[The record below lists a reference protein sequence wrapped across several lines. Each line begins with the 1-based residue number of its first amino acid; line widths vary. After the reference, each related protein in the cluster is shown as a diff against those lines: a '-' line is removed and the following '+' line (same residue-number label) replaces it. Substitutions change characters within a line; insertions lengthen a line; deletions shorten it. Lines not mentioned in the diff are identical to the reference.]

1 MFDREAFFKNLND
14 PSVYTFEFVS
24 SGYHFTMMKRKY
36 SDSLTF
42 LYYSYY
48 YGKRTPYT
56 REDYFDHMKFAG
68 IWNGEKIYFSDYS
81 IKNLLNEDDVVL
93 NYTYTVN
100 MADVINKRISEI
112 VGFHSVEITEK
123 TIVSTRP
130 YDIESYINNR
140 LTAES
145 TERFIMD
152 EYEKFYSPKIDIDE
166 ISQLDRINSI
176 EDFNGTVEAVAQ
188 RYVEQNAYGINF
200 WVETEKICRKKI
212 LELAS
217 NPPRDLVL
225 RKRIYNAVK
234 DMDCQTFTLV
244 LERNG
249 NIVESKIDK
258 NYLTILRTW
267 TCIYTHNLEAKPR
280 AKIVK
285 LGEEM
290 GMKWP
295 NSPSDVY
302 PEEIKEIKFRGK
314 VIYRRDDD

>member
-14 PSVYTFEFVS
+14 HSVYVFEFKS
-24 SGYHFTMMKRKY
+24 SGDHFTIMKRKY

-42 LYYSYY
+42 LYYSSY

-56 REDYFDHMKFAG
+56 REDYFDSMKFAG

-81 IKNLLNEDDVVL
+81 IKRLLNEDDVVS
-93 NYTYTVN
+93 NYTVN

-112 VGFHSVEITEK
+112 VGIHSVEITEK
-123 TIVSTRP
+123 AIVPFRP

-152 EYEKFYSPKIDIDE
+152 EYEKFYSPKIDIGE

-176 EDFNGTVEAVAQ
+176 EDFNGTVEDVAQ
-188 RYVEQNAYGINF
+188 RYVEQKAYHINY
-200 WVETEKICRKKI
+200 WVEAEKICRKKI

-225 RKRIYNAVK
+225 RKRIYNAAK

-249 NIVESKIDK
+249 SIVESKIDK
-258 NYLTILRTW
+258 NYLTILRTQ
-267 TCIYTHNLEAKPR
+267 TCIYAHNLEAKPR
-280 AKIVK
+280 AKFVK

-295 NSPSDVY
+295 KCSSDVH

-314 VIYRRDDD
+314 VVYRRDDD

>member
-1 MFDREAFFKNLND
+1 MLDREAFFKNLND
-14 PSVYTFEFVS
+14 PSVYTFEFTS
-24 SGYHFTMMKRKY
+24 SGDHFTMMKRKY

-42 LYYSYY
+42 LYYSSY

-68 IWNGEKIYFSDYS
+68 IWNGEKIYFPDYS
-81 IKNLLNEDDVVL
+81 IKRLLNEDDVVS
-93 NYTYTVN
+93 NYISN
-100 MADVINKRISEI
+100 MADVIGQRISEI
-112 VGFHSVEITEK
+112 VGFHSVEITDK
-123 TIVSTRP
+123 TIVPIRP
-130 YDIESYINNR
+130 YDVDVESYINNR

-152 EYEKFYSPKIDIDE
+152 EYEKFYSPKVDIGE
-166 ISQLDRINSI
+166 ISQLDQINSI

-188 RYVEQNAYGINF
+188 RYVEQYACRINY

-217 NPPRDLVL
+217 NPPRDIVL

-249 NIVESKIDK
+249 SIVESKIDK

-267 TCIYTHNLEAKPR
+267 TCIYAHNLEAKPR
-280 AKIVK
+280 AKFVK

-295 NSPSDVY
+295 KPPSDVHI
-302 PEEIKEIKFRGK
+302 EEIKEIKFRGK

>member
-1 MFDREAFFKNLND
+1 MLDREAFFKNLND

-24 SGYHFTMMKRKY
+24 SGEYFTMMKRKY

-42 LYYSYY
+42 LYYSSY

-56 REDYFDHMKFAG
+56 REDYFNHMKYAG
-68 IWNGEKIYFSDYS
+68 IWNGEKIYFPDYS
-81 IKNLLNEDDVVL
+81 IKKLLNEDDVVS
-93 NYTYTVN
+93 NYIVN
-100 MADVINKRISEI
+100 MADVISQRISEI
-112 VGFHSVEITEK
+112 IGFHSVEITDK
-123 TIVSTRP
+123 TIVPTRP
-130 YDIESYINNR
+130 YDIESYIDNR
-140 LTAES
+140 LTGES

-152 EYEKFYSPKIDIDE
+152 EYEKFYSPNFDIGD
-166 ISQLDRINSI
+166 ISQLDQINSI

-188 RYVEQNAYGINF
+188 RYVEESACRINY

-249 NIVESKIDK
+249 SIIESKIDK

-267 TCIYTHNLEAKPR
+267 TCIYAHNLEAKPR

-295 NSPSDVY
+295 KPPSDVY
-302 PEEIKEIKFRGK
+302 LEEILEIKFRGK
-314 VIYRRDDD
+314 TVYRRDDD

>member
-14 PSVYTFEFVS
+14 PSVYAFEFTS
-24 SGYHFTMMKRKY
+24 SGDHFTMMKRKY
-36 SDSLTF
+36 SDTLTF
-42 LYYSYY
+42 LYYSSY

-68 IWNGEKIYFSDYS
+68 IWNGEKIYFPDYS
-81 IKNLLNEDDVVL
+81 IKRLLNEDDVVS
-93 NYTYTVN
+93 NHTSN
-100 MADVINKRISEI
+100 MADIINKRISEI

-123 TIVSTRP
+123 TIVPIRP
-130 YDIESYINNR
+130 YDIESYIDNR
-140 LTAES
+140 LTDES
-145 TERFIMD
+145 TERFITG
-152 EYEKFYSPKIDIDE
+152 EYEKFYSPKIDIGE

-188 RYVEQNAYGINF
+188 RYVEQNACCINY
-200 WVETEKICRKKI
+200 WVETEKICREKI

-217 NPPRDLVL
+217 CPPRDLVL

-249 NIVESKIDK
+249 SIVESKIDK
-258 NYLTILRTW
+258 SYLKILRTW
-267 TCIYTHNLEAKPR
+267 TRIYAHNLEAKPR
-280 AKIVK
+280 EKFVK
-285 LGEEM
+285 LGKEM

-295 NSPSDVY
+295 KSPDDVY

-314 VIYRRDDD
+314 VVYRRDDD